1 MDFSF
6 IDPRTVY
13 LIGHL
18 LGIAFGAGGAF
29 VSDLLFLK
37 AVRDN
42 KITKTEMGFIEIG
55 GYCVTIGLVVLVV
68 SGAFLFSLDPE
79 KYLASSKFL
88 VKMTVVTI
96 LIANGFL
103 LHAVH
108 IPRMKKRLNESLTAH
123 RSKFWKL
130 ALIGAGVLSAVSW
143 VSAII
148 LGAFK
153 SIPYEYEAILA
164 VYVGAVIVATAI
176 AYVLRD
182 VLVPHAR
189 KK

>member
-6 IDPRTVY
+6 IEPRTVY

-42 KITKTEMGFIEIG
+42 KITKTEMGFIELG
-55 GYCVTIGLVVLVV
+55 GYCVTVGLIVLII
-68 SGAFLFSLDPE
+68 SGALLFSLDPD

-88 VKMTVVTI
+88 VKMTVVTV

-123 RSKFWKL
+123 RSTHWKF
-130 ALIGAGVLSAVSW
+130 ALIGSGVLSAVSW

-153 SIPYEYEAILA
+153 SIPYGYESILG
-164 VYVGAVIVATAI
+164 VYVALVILTTVVAFL
-176 AYVLRD
+176 LRD
-182 VLVPHAR
+182 ILLPR
-189 KK
+189 GGKK